1 MALEYIPTKLV
12 DKMNKEKMIKDNI
25 VPLSIEIDENVI
37 YFISADH
44 PNKKFSLTKAQ
55 IRDIFA
61 SL

>member
-37 YFISADH
+37 YFISADY

>member
-37 YFISADH
+37 YFISSDH

>member
-25 VPLSIEIDENVI
+25 VPLSIEIDENVV
-37 YFISADH
+37 YFISVDH